1 LTAEIARDRL
11 TAIAA
16 DDPDAAAELAA
27 ELMTNALRMIS
38 DGYPTAA
45 KLAAE
50 TLTICSGAP
59 AAGYAPGWLR

>member
-1 LTAEIARDRL
+1 
-11 TAIAA
+11 
-16 DDPDAAAELAA
+16 
-27 ELMTNALRMIS
+27 MTNALRMIS